1 MKRYLL
7 TEEQLVSL
15 LADYHK
21 LSALENGGVNNWD
34 WYEESIKDYLAI
46 ENDEDF
52 EECARKE
59 LDSYSIFEY

>member
-7 TEEQLVSL
+7 TEKELLSL
-15 LADYHK
+15 LVDYHK
-21 LSALENGGVNNWD
+21 LSALENGGVDNWS

-52 EECARKE
+52 EVCARKE
-59 LDSYSIFEY
+59 LDNYPILEY